1 MYQKADNMDENN
13 LIDKRDNAIEEMA
26 NNEKLMEYI
35 KECHERIT
43 STEGYKE
50 CLEKIRGE
58 LDREILKETRKDIL
72 DKISKRQEYNYK
84 CLDILKELID
94 KYPDWRFTQII
105 FNVGLAEDRFYQE
118 SVDTY
123 ELMKMAIKMCNI

>member
-1 MYQKADNMDENN
+1 MDDNN
-13 LIDKRDNAIEEMA
+13 LIDKRDNALEEMA

-43 STEGYKE
+43 STDSYKE
-50 CLEKIRGE
+50 YLKTITDD
-58 LDREILKETRKDIL
+58 LHREILKETRKDIL

-105 FNVGLAEDRFYQE
+105 FNLGLAEDRFYQE

-123 ELMKMAIKMCNI
+123 DLMKMAIKMCNI

>member
-1 MYQKADNMDENN
+1 MDDNN
-13 LIDKRDNAIEEMA
+13 LIDKRDNVFEELCKD
-26 NNEKLMEYI
+26 EKLIEYI
-35 KECHERIT
+35 KQCNERII

-50 CLEKIRGE
+50 WLKTATDELDKEILEK
-58 LDREILKETRKDIL
+58 TRKDFL

-84 CLDILKELID
+84 CLDVLKELID

-105 FNVGLAEDRFYQE
+105 FNLGLAEDRFYQE

-123 ELMKMAIKMCNI
+123 ELMKMVIKMCNL

>member
-1 MYQKADNMDENN
+1 MDDNN
-13 LIDKRDNAIEEMA
+13 LIDKRDNAIEEMS

-35 KECHERIT
+35 KECHEIIT
-43 STEGYKE
+43 STDSYKKYFKTITDD
-50 CLEKIRGE
+50 LHK
-58 LDREILKETRKDIL
+58 EILEETRKDIL

-84 CLDILKELID
+84 CLAILKEMID

-105 FNVGLAEDRFYQE
+105 FNLGLAEDRFYQE

-123 ELMKMAIKMCNI
+123 NELMKMTIKMCNL

>member
-1 MYQKADNMDENN
+1 MNDNN
-13 LIDKRDNAIEEMA
+13 LIDKRDDAIEEMVNTI
-26 NNEKLMEYI
+26 NNGLYRKI
-35 KECHERIT
+35 
-43 STEGYKE
+43 
-50 CLEKIRGE
+50 LE
-58 LDREILKETRKDIL
+58 DARKNFG

-84 CLDILKELID
+84 CLDVLKELID

-123 ELMKMAIKMCNI
+123 ELMKMAIKMSGI

>member
-1 MYQKADNMDENN
+1 MDDNN

-35 KECHERIT
+35 KECHERMT
-43 STEGYKE
+43 STDTYKGFLNIITDDLHRKI
-50 CLEKIRGE
+50 LE
-58 LDREILKETRKDIL
+58 DRKEIL

-84 CLDILKELID
+84 CLDILKELVD

-123 ELMKMAIKMCNI
+123 ELMKMAIKMCNM

>member
-1 MYQKADNMDENN
+1 MDDNN
-13 LIDKRDNAIEEMA
+13 LIDKRDNAIEEMV

-35 KECHERIT
+35 KECHERIA
-43 STEGYKE
+43 STDSYKE
-50 CLEKIRGE
+50 YLKTITDD
-58 LDREILKETRKDIL
+58 LHREILEETRKDIL

-84 CLDILKELID
+84 CLDILKELVD

-105 FNVGLAEDRFYQE
+105 FNLGLAEDRFYEE

-123 ELMKMAIKMCNI
+123 ELMKMTIKMRGI

>member
-1 MYQKADNMDENN
+1 MDGNN
-13 LIDKRDNAIEEMA
+13 LIDKRDNAIEEMS

-50 CLEKIRGE
+50 WLKTITDD
-58 LDREILKETRKDIL
+58 LHREILKETRKDIL

-105 FNVGLAEDRFYQE
+105 FNLGLAEDRFYQE

-123 ELMKMAIKMCNI
+123 ELMKMAIKMCNL

>member
-1 MYQKADNMDENN
+1 MDDNN

-35 KECHERIT
+35 KQLNERIT

-58 LDREILKETRKDIL
+58 LDKEILKEVRKDIL

-105 FNVGLAEDRFYQE
+105 FNLGLAEDRFYQE

-123 ELMKMAIKMCNI
+123 DLMKMTIKMCNL

>member
-1 MYQKADNMDENN
+1 MDDNN
-13 LIDKRDNAIEEMA
+13 LIDKRDNAIEEMT

-35 KECHERIT
+35 KECHERIA
-43 STEGYKE
+43 STDSYKE
-50 CLEKIRGE
+50 FLKT
-58 LDREILKETRKDIL
+58 LTDDLHKEILEETRKDIL

-84 CLDILKELID
+84 CLDILKELVD

-105 FNVGLAEDRFYQE
+105 FNLGLAEDRFYQE

-123 ELMKMAIKMCNI
+123 ESMKMAIKMCNI

>member
-1 MYQKADNMDENN
+1 MDDNN
-13 LIDKRDNAIEEMA
+13 LIDKRDNAIEEMV

-43 STEGYKE
+43 SKDSYKE
-50 CLEKIRGE
+50 FLKTITDD
-58 LDREILKETRKDIL
+58 LHREILEETRKDIL

-105 FNVGLAEDRFYQE
+105 FNLGLAEDRFYQE

-123 ELMKMAIKMCNI
+123 ELMKMAIKMSNI

>member
-1 MYQKADNMDENN
+1 MDDNN
-13 LIDKRDNAIEEMA
+13 LIDKRDNALEEMS

-35 KECHERIT
+35 KECNERIT
-43 STEGYKE
+43 SKEGYNE
-50 CLEKIRGE
+50 WLNTITDD
-58 LDREILKETRKDIL
+58 LHREILEETRKNIL

>member
-1 MYQKADNMDENN
+1 MYQKADNMDNNN
-13 LIDKRDNAIEEMA
+13 LIDKRDNAVEEMS

-35 KECHERIT
+35 KEYHERIT
-43 STEGYKE
+43 STDTYKE
-50 CLEKIRGE
+50 FLNTITDD
-58 LDREILKETRKDIL
+58 LHREILEDRKEIL

-84 CLDILKELID
+84 CLDVLKELID

-123 ELMKMAIKMCNI
+123 ELMKMAIKMSGI

>member
-1 MYQKADNMDENN
+1 MDDNN
-13 LIDKRDNAIEEMA
+13 LIDKRDNAIEEMS

-43 STEGYKE
+43 SKEGYSE
-50 CLEKIRGE
+50 WLNTITDD
-58 LDREILKETRKDIL
+58 LHREILKETRKDIL

-84 CLDILKELID
+84 CLDILKELVD

-105 FNVGLAEDRFYQE
+105 FNLGLAEDRFYQE

-123 ELMKMAIKMCNI
+123 ELMKMAIKMCNL

>member
-1 MYQKADNMDENN
+1 MDDNN
-13 LIDKRDNAIEEMA
+13 LIDKRDNAIEEMS

-35 KECHERIT
+35 KECNERIT
-43 STEGYKE
+43 STDSYKE
-50 CLEKIRGE
+50 YLKTITDD
-58 LDREILKETRKDIL
+58 LHREILKETRKDIL

-105 FNVGLAEDRFYQE
+105 FNIGLAEDRFYQE

-123 ELMKMAIKMCNI
+123 ELIKKTIKMCNI

>member
-1 MYQKADNMDENN
+1 MDDNN
-13 LIDKRDNAIEEMA
+13 LIDKRDNALEEMC

-43 STEGYKE
+43 SKEGYNE
-50 CLEKIRGE
+50 WLNTITDD
-58 LDREILKETRKDIL
+58 LHREILEETRKDIL

-105 FNVGLAEDRFYQE
+105 FNLGLAEDRFYQE

>member
-1 MYQKADNMDENN
+1 MDDNN
-13 LIDKRDNAIEEMA
+13 LIDKRDNALEEMA

-35 KECHERIT
+35 KEYHERIA
-43 STEGYKE
+43 SKDYYKE
-50 CLEKIRGE
+50 YLKTITDD
-58 LDREILKETRKDIL
+58 LHREILKETRKDIL

-105 FNVGLAEDRFYQE
+105 FNLGLAEDRFYQE

-123 ELMKMAIKMCNI
+123 ELMKMAIKMCGI

>member
-13 LIDKRDNAIEEMA
+13 LIDKRDNAIEEMS

-43 STEGYKE
+43 STDSYKGF
-50 CLEKIRGE
+50 LKLTDDLR
-58 LDREILKETRKDIL
+58 REILEDRKEIL

-84 CLDILKELID
+84 CLEILKELID

-105 FNVGLAEDRFYQE
+105 FNLGLAEDRFYQE

-123 ELMKMAIKMCNI
+123 ELMKMAIKRCGI